1 MNNEQTAMQLLKI
14 TLVAVM
20 TTLVVFASLYA
31 WQYFRPMLLLATVS
45 WNG

>member
-1 MNNEQTAMQLLKI
+1 MNNRQTAIELLKV

-31 WQYFRPMLLLATVS
+31 WQYFRLMIMHATVS